1 MKETIN
7 EVKRQPL
14 EIIANETADEG
25 LISKIHK
32 QFIQL
37 NTRKTNSPIKMWAED
52 LNRRF
57 SKEDIQMANE
67 HMKKYSTLFI
77 IREMEIKTSVRLS
90 LHTSQNSHQK
100 NPQTVNSR
108 NGVEKREP
116 LTLLVGMQIDTA
128 TMENSMVTPSTTR
141 KKLP

>member
-14 EIIANETADEG
+14 ELIANETADEG

-77 IREMEIKTSVRLS
+77 IREMEIKTSMRLS

>member
-1 MKETIN
+1 
-7 EVKRQPL
+7 
-14 EIIANETADEG
+14 
-25 LISKIHK
+25 
-32 QFIQL
+32 
-37 NTRKTNSPIKMWAED
+37 MWAED

-57 SKEDIQMANE
+57 SKEDIQLANE

-77 IREMEIKTSVRLS
+77 IREMEIKTSMRLS

-128 TMENSMVTPSTTR
+128 TMENSMEIP
-141 KKLP
+141 

>member
-14 EIIANETADEG
+14 ELIANETADEG

-77 IREMEIKTSVRLS
+77 IREMEIKTSMRLS

-128 TMENSMVTPSTTR
+128 TMENSMEIIF
-141 KKLP
+141 

>member
-14 EIIANETADEG
+14 ELIANETADEG

>member
-57 SKEDIQMANE
+57 SKEDIQLANE

-77 IREMEIKTSVRLS
+77 IREMEIKTSMRLS